1 MKSAQAT
8 RLLVQLNGPIFL
20 NFAGPILLVL
30 PPEGTLRSRVY
41 RAIRD
46 LIHQGA
52 LAPGDPLPASRSLA
66 ESLEIARNTVEVA
79 FDDLRAEGYITSRPG
94 AGRFVAEDI
103 VLDPLTPTPSTRS
116 TPAPV
121 LTAFARRAQKLDL
134 SAATNT
140 KVSIDFRYGHPDLD
154 GRIADDW
161 HHEIAAITNAAPT
174 LDALT
179 YGDPQGHP
187 DLRGAISGYLQRAR
201 GIHASAEQI
210 VVVSGSQQGL
220 DLVARLL
227 VEQNDPVAIEDPH
240 YLGARAV
247 FQAAGA
253 RLVSC
258 PVDEQ
263 GLVIPTQ
270 PARLAY
276 VTPSHQF
283 PTGVVMSIQRRLDLL
298 RWANAA
304 NAFVIE
310 DDYDS
315 EFRFDGPPLQAI
327 HGLAASNRTIYLGT
341 FSKILFP
348 ALRLGY
354 LVVPDSLI
362 DAVRGAKW
370 IADRHSP
377 TVEQLALANYIA
389 SGRFERALRRGRV
402 RNMKRRRALV
412 DALARLGIE
421 HTLSG
426 TSAGLH
432 LMATF
437 PELSL
442 SDLDAA
448 IARAA
453 DAGIGIYSAARYY
466 LREDR
471 RASLLFGYSTL
482 GERTIERGIETLAP
496 LLR

>member
-1 MKSAQAT
+1 M
-8 RLLVQLNGPIFL
+8 I
-20 NFAGPILLVL
+20 VL
-30 PPEGTLRSRVY
+30 PRGGTLRSRVY

-46 LIHQGA
+46 LIHRGA
-52 LAPGDPLPASRSLA
+52 LAPGDPLPASRALA
-66 ESLEIARNTVEVA
+66 ASLEIARNTVEVA

-94 AGRFVAEDI
+94 AGRFVAEDL
-103 VLDPLTPTPSTRS
+103 VLDQLTPSSSKTTSSPPALTPFGQRARNVDLGS
-116 TPAPV
+116 PAG
-121 LTAFARRAQKLDL
+121 
-134 SAATNT
+134 AAID
-140 KVSIDFRYGHPDLD
+140 IDFRYGHPDLD

-161 HHEIAAITNAAPT
+161 RQEIAGVTSTMT
-174 LDALT
+174 LDTLT

-187 DLRGAISGYLQRAR
+187 DLRRAVAGYLSRAR
-201 GIHASAEQI
+201 GINASAESI

-220 DLVARLL
+220 DLIARLL
-227 VEQNDPVAIEDPH
+227 VAPGDPIAIEDPH

-247 FQAAGA
+247 LQAAGA
-253 RLVSC
+253 RLVTC

-263 GLVIPTQ
+263 GMLIPTR

-283 PTGVVMSIQRRLDLL
+283 PTGVVMSVQRRLDLL
-298 RWANAA
+298 RWADSE

-341 FSKILFP
+341 FSKVLFP

-370 IADRHSP
+370 ITDRHSP
-377 TVEQLALANYIA
+377 TLEQLALAHYIA
-389 SGRFERALRRGRV
+389 SGRFERALRRARV
-402 RNMKRRRALV
+402 RNMRRRRALV
-412 DALARLGIE
+412 DALDNLTIDHE
-421 HTLSG
+421 LSG
-426 TSAGLH
+426 ASAGLH

-437 PELSL
+437 PGLSTAE
-442 SDLDAA
+442 LDAA
-448 IARAA
+448 IERAA
-453 DAGIGIYSAARYY
+453 RAGIGIYSAARYH
-466 LREDR
+466 LRQPS
-471 RASLLFGYSTL
+471 RARLLFGYSTL
-482 GERTIERGIETLAP
+482 SERRIERGIEALTP